1 MSMYLHRDV
10 TRRDILMGATAG
22 TAALALPRAGLAKMA
37 MSQTQASYFYRFKL
51 GSAECTVVTDGQ
63 LPLGNPSA
71 SFTQISKDEIN
82 RELTENFLPT
92 NNAVLEQNALVVNF
106 SDRLVLFDTGMG
118 TDTLYGKTT
127 GQLQASLKAAG
138 IAPADVDAVVMSHA
152 HIDHCGGLV
161 ADDGTLNFPNAQC
174 FIGEPDF
181 AYWTD
186 DGKVPADYPAR
197 ARFLGQARKNLLP
210 VKNRITFYKN
220 EQEILPGIT
229 ALSAPG
235 HTVSHSVFMIS
246 SGNSKLCYIGDL
258 AHHSVLLLERP
269 RTQFAYD
276 TDPAQSAESRVRM
289 MDMFAANRIPILAY
303 HFAWPGAGH
312 VAKAGE
318 GYRYY
323 PLPMNLEGINAI

>member
-1 MSMYLHRDV
+1 MSMFLRGGA
-10 TRRDILMGATAG
+10 TRRHVLTGAAAG
-22 TAALALPRAGLAKMA
+22 VAALALPGAGLAKMA
-37 MSQTQASYFYRFKL
+37 MGQAQAPYFYRFKL

-63 LPLGNPSA
+63 LPLGDPNA
-71 SFTQISKDEIN
+71 SFTHISKEEIS

-92 NNAVLEQNALVVNF
+92 NNAVLEQNVLVVNF
-106 SDRLVLFDTGMG
+106 GDRLVLFDTGMG
-118 TDTLYGKTT
+118 TDTLFGNTT

-152 HIDHCGGLV
+152 HVDHCGGLV
-161 ADDGTLNFPNAQC
+161 ADDGTLHFPNARY

-186 DGKVPADYPAR
+186 DGKIPADYPAR
-197 ARFLGQARKNLLP
+197 LHFLGQARKNLLP
-210 VKNRITFYKN
+210 VKDRTTFYKDG
-220 EQEILPGIT
+220 QEILPGIT

-246 SGNSKLCYIGDL
+246 AGNSRLCYVGDL
-258 AHHSVLLLERP
+258 AHHPVLLLEHP

-303 HFAWPGAGH
+303 HFAWPGVGH

-318 GYRYY
+318 GYRYF
-323 PLPMNLEGINAI
+323 PLPMNLQGINAV

>member
-1 MSMYLHRDV
+1 MSMYLPGHA
-10 TRRDILMGATAG
+10 TRRHVLMGAAAG

-37 MSQTQASYFYRFKL
+37 MSQTQAPYFYRFKL

-63 LPLGNPSA
+63 LPLGDPNA
-71 SFTQISKDEIN
+71 SFVNITKDEIN
-82 RELTENFLPT
+82 RELMANFLPT
-92 NNAVLEQNALVVNF
+92 NNAVLEQNILVVNF
-106 SDRLVLFDTGMG
+106 GDRVVLFDTGMG
-118 TDTLYGKTT
+118 TDKLFGPTT
-127 GQLQASLKAAG
+127 GQLQASLKVAG
-138 IAPADVDAVVMSHA
+138 VAPADVDAVVMSHA

-161 ADDGTLNFPNAQC
+161 ADDGTLRFPNARY

-186 DGKVPADYPAR
+186 DGKIPADYPVR

-210 VKNRITFYKN
+210 VKDRITFYKN
-220 EQEILPGIT
+220 EQEILPGVT

-235 HTVSHSVFMIS
+235 HTVSHTVFMIN
-246 SGNSKLCYIGDL
+246 SGNDKLCYIGDL
-258 AHHSVLLLERP
+258 AHHPVLLLERP

-303 HFAWPGAGH
+303 HFAWPGVGH

-318 GYRYY
+318 GYRYF
-323 PLPMNLEGINAI
+323 PLPMNLEGINSI